1 MFFRTAGGG
10 RETAEDVSKR
20 STRTWS
26 SSTGGD
32 RVSSSSSLSGI
43 SNGSG
48 GAYER
53 EGDSGGGG
61 GGNEQEAPPVV
72 GVAVGKEV
80 KECKANLMWV
90 LSNMDAIIDKAR
102 RKPMVVL
109 LHVHRPAKTIPFST
123 RVASLLYIHM
133 YISM

>member
-1 MFFRTAGGG
+1 MFFHTAGGG
-10 RETAEDVSKR
+10 RETAENVSS

-48 GAYER
+48 GAYEQ
-53 EGDSGGGG
+53 EGGSGGGC
-61 GGNEQEAPPVV
+61 GNEQEAPPVV